1 MNSLHLLQRHGWKRE
16 EGRRRCKI
24 VARSRSITF
33 VCGSTRV
40 HTRSIRAGS
49 IDRSPHYRAH
59 CPVQHCL
66 RRQRGGNEGGEGRRR
81 ARCISLSSLFHNE
94 AAVSAWVCGR
104 LSSTRKKERERE
116 RERGRRKEKKSGEG
130 EGGGGSF
137 RGHEVTCALSSRP
150 RASCRVFNAGY
161 RRYVRIFCLLRFTS
175 PFTSAPGSSWRT
187 NVGRDKF
194 IAEYCTRALCDTT
207 VWKVARSPISI
218 VFVFPPRFHPLTK
231 KTKLCSSRVKTSC
244 KEKEKRRIRETWFIR
259 ENWLTSRLMI

>member
-1 MNSLHLLQRHGWKRE
+1 MKYRYFRNNPRAYDKLSPRAEREKDSSPFFLSFSVQQFDKATSVSASKGIERDYWTVDWITGLLSRISFLPSFECKARRINFRV
-16 EGRRRCKI
+16 GRRFYSYEKL
-24 VARSRSITF
+24 
-33 VCGSTRV
+33 
-40 HTRSIRAGS
+40 
-49 IDRSPHYRAH
+49 P
-59 CPVQHCL
+59 
-66 RRQRGGNEGGEGRRR
+66 EGGG
-81 ARCISLSSLFHNE
+81 
-94 AAVSAWVCGR
+94 
-104 LSSTRKKERERE
+104 KKRN
-116 RERGRRKEKKSGEG
+116 RERGKAVVVR
-130 EGGGGSF
+130 SF

-231 KTKLCSSRVKTSC
+231 TSC
-244 KEKEKRRIRETWFIR
+244 KEKEKR
-259 ENWLTSRLMI
+259 

>member
-104 LSSTRKKERERE
+104 LSSTRKKERKRE
-116 RERGRRKEKKSGEG
+116 REGGGKKRNREG

-137 RGHEVTCALSSRP
+137 VPWARGYL
-150 RASCRVFNAGY
+150 
-161 RRYVRIFCLLRFTS
+161 
-175 PFTSAPGSSWRT
+175 
-187 NVGRDKF
+187 
-194 IAEYCTRALCDTT
+194 RALL
-207 VWKVARSPISI
+207 A
-218 VFVFPPRFHPLTK
+218 
-231 KTKLCSSRVKTSC
+231 
-244 KEKEKRRIRETWFIR
+244 
-259 ENWLTSRLMI
+259 TSRLLPSFQRWLSTLRKDFLPFTIHLSFYERTGKFVAHQRGTG